1 MEVAGRD
8 GELEGILE
16 IRSLQVN
23 FQEEGVSRFMDGSR
37 YKCGVEQHGS
47 MGGLFG
53 RQGACLLLT
62 RSVHSDGFRFVAE
75 AGYPCGPVSESVNKG
90 SKGMHRCRV
99 RDHSHSLTYQCK

>member
-1 MEVAGRD
+1 MMNLYRAQCTSLLFVFSRFNPGLYIGMEVAGRD

-23 FQEEGVSRFMDGSR
+23 FQEEGVSTAAATSVAWNSM
-37 YKCGVEQHGS
+37 EA

-75 AGYPCGPVSESVNKG
+75 AGYPCGPVSES
-90 SKGMHRCRV
+90 
-99 RDHSHSLTYQCK
+99 